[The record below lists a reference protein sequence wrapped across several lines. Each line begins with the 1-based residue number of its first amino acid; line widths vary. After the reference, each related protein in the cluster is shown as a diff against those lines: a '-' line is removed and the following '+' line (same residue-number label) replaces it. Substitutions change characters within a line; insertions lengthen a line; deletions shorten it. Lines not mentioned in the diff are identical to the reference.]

1 MPLNIN
7 QFFVDKSALIT
18 GKQAQQTHR
27 FVLRVKGIDSALIT
41 NVTIPKYKITTTKYN
56 ILDYTVNYP
65 GKVEWQSPITFDV
78 IQLLDD
84 TALTSV
90 LGYFMN
96 KLYNSAYYAS
106 PMGIGAGERDI
117 VPIGKVYEARDKAA
131 QFLNNGPNVGYTRTA
146 GEGTVLDLS
155 KQKLTAALGVIQ
167 INTLDTDGNIFDSWR
182 LNGGFI
188 SAVTPVDLTYESEKL
203 STVKV
208 EVTYDYASY
217 GFRGVFAEE
226 DAVVRITSIL

>member
-1 MPLNIN
+1 
-7 QFFVDKSALIT
+7 
-18 GKQAQQTHR
+18 
-27 FVLRVKGIDSALIT
+27 
-41 NVTIPKYKITTTKYN
+41 
-56 ILDYTVNYP
+56 
-65 GKVEWQSPITFDV
+65 
-78 IQLLDD
+78 
-84 TALTSV
+84 
-90 LGYFMN
+90 MN
-96 KLYNSAYYAS
+96 KLYNPAYYAS

-117 VPIGKVYEARDKAA
+117 VPISKVYEYRDKTAA
-131 QFLNNGPNVGYTRTA
+131 FLNNGPNTGYARTA

-155 KQKLTAALGVIQ
+155 KQKLTAALGTIQ

-188 SAVTPVDLTYESEKL
+188 SAITPVDLTYESEKL

-226 DAVVRITSIL
+226 DAVTRITSIL